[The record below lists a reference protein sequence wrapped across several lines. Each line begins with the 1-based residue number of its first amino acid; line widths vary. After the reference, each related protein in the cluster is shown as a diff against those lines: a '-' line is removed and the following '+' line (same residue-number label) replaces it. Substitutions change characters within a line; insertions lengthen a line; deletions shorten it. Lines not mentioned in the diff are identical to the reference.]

1 MAESRR
7 FGPGIACVV
16 NTAAL
21 YPKEKSP
28 QTSGKSSQNCL
39 WIPYPVIGAA
49 DGGEVTTKPL
59 LPDWQQ
65 RQITLIE
72 VTNGGLVMTA
82 MKILGLPVC
91 WMFITLDE
99 ESSSTYTT
107 GLGTSHLCH
116 HTWILCAL
124 ASKQSTESQ
133 TQMIKVHV
141 NWGGEGS
148 SNLIPALPRERR
160 VTAR

>member
-1 MAESRR
+1 MDECQDLDGGEP
-7 FGPGIACVV
+7 GPGIARVV

-72 VTNGGLVMTA
+72 VTNGGIVMTA

-91 WMFITLDE
+91 
-99 ESSSTYTT
+99 
-107 GLGTSHLCH
+107 
-116 HTWILCAL
+116 
-124 ASKQSTESQ
+124 
-133 TQMIKVHV
+133 
-141 NWGGEGS
+141 
-148 SNLIPALPRERR
+148 
-160 VTAR
+160 